1 MKVEGRY
8 GQAAART
15 TAILVL
21 VVAALAAPGGAGA
34 QLYRWTDG
42 EGITRYTNDPA
53 TIPPDHRATARDIG
67 SPQSRPEA
75 PRPVVGS
82 TVLSFMPGGAITAAV
97 HLNGTPLTLVLD
109 TGADRTVLSPAAV
122 ARAGVDA
129 ESGRVVEIVGATG
142 RAAAREVT
150 IPRLD
155 VVGARVGPLAI
166 IVHDVGVAGVDGLL
180 GRDVLDYFTLTVDTA
195 AGRAILTPR

>member
-1 MKVEGRY
+1 
-8 GQAAART
+8 
-15 TAILVL
+15 
-21 VVAALAAPGGAGA
+21 
-34 QLYRWTDG
+34 
-42 EGITRYTNDPA
+42 
-53 TIPPDHRATARDIG
+53 
-67 SPQSRPEA
+67 
-75 PRPVVGS
+75 
-82 TVLSFMPGGAITAAV
+82 
-97 HLNGTPLTLVLD
+97 
-109 TGADRTVLSPAAV
+109 
-122 ARAGVDA
+122 
-129 ESGRVVEIVGATG
+129 VEIVGATG